1 MRFKLLCC
9 AALVLFSSGHGALA
23 QPEPPQSMPIPPAK
37 PADAGFEAAKAAF
50 EALPQAERKAI
61 QDALIWTGDY
71 NGTVTGDFGRRTFE
85 AISAYAR
92 RAGLLATGM
101 LDPAS
106 RKTLLAAA
114 QREREAAKF
123 TLARDAA
130 TGIRIGVPERVL
142 VRREGNPSGG
152 TRWQGAD
159 GKITLD
165 TRAIAP
171 GAGDLTSLFE
181 RNLSVQA
188 PGRRVTYKLLRP
200 DFFVVAG
207 ETPAGKFYT
216 RYALGPAGLRGFSV
230 SYDKSLAKGFDRI
243 ALAIA
248 NSFVPFP
255 KEVPPIADARPA
267 ISNEA
272 TPAMLDPPRA
282 AGLVGSG
289 IAVSSALV
297 VTIGTS
303 EPCEEPR
310 VAGVPARVVR
320 IDSPTGLVLL
330 ERHAGA
336 SANGSALGSGATS
349 DLGALLV
356 LSYYAASDRPEELMV
371 TPAHASGTR
380 LVAPLQPN
388 ANGGAVFD
396 RMGAFIGLVGVT
408 TEEPRKVAGI
418 VPPRTWPLISTETIR
433 TFLGDSVVDPSPP
446 SAAIASSAGDIAT
459 RWRARILPITCG

>member
-9 AALVLFSSGHGALA
+9 AALVLFSSGHSALA

-114 QREREAAKF
+114 QRAREAAKF

-152 TRWQGAD
+152 TRWQGAN

-216 RYALGPAGLRGFSV
+216 RYALGPARLARLLRQLRQEPRQRLRSHRPRHRQQFRPV
-230 SYDKSLAKGFDRI
+230 SQRGP
-243 ALAIA
+243 A
-248 NSFVPFP
+248 NRRR
-255 KEVPPIADARPA
+255 PPGHLQRGHPRHARPA
-267 ISNEA
+267 
-272 TPAMLDPPRA
+272 T
-282 AGLVGSG
+282 SG
-289 IAVSSALV
+289 RTCRERNRSQLSAR
-297 VTIGTS
+297 
-303 EPCEEPR
+303 C
-310 VAGVPARVVR
+310 
-320 IDSPTGLVLL
+320 
-330 ERHAGA
+330 
-336 SANGSALGSGATS
+336 
-349 DLGALLV
+349 
-356 LSYYAASDRPEELMV
+356 YDRDE
-371 TPAHASGTR
+371 
-380 LVAPLQPN
+380 
-388 ANGGAVFD
+388 
-396 RMGAFIGLVGVT
+396 
-408 TEEPRKVAGI
+408 
-418 VPPRTWPLISTETIR
+418 
-433 TFLGDSVVDPSPP
+433 
-446 SAAIASSAGDIAT
+446 
-459 RWRARILPITCG
+459 